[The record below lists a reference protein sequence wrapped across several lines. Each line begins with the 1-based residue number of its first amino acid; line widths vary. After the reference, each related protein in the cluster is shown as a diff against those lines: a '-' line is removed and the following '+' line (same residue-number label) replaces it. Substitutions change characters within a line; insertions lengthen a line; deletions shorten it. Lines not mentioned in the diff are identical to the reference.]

1 MRNTNKFELKLN
13 NNIFPHIIT
22 SIPYSLNSMLNNIV
36 TCTSGVSNFVVQPEK
51 KQKAKSPIKPKQ
63 QSSNNNIKT
72 RDEEEP
78 HSLFLQTNLTEQPSL
93 YILPSHSQTYSTKWY
108 QFSTFFN
115 FQFLTL
121 EFELASS
128 SRRLHR
134 TSRFDWVS
142 PSLDSASLNFFMHSS
157 KRFGSWSEK
166 SLRTL
171 RVRLRTAWF
180 QWDRA
185 FRSSA
190 GKMIGRMTLWFCLIR
205 LSMWSLFH
213 KNNALSATYKQGN
226 GN

>member
-36 TCTSGVSNFVVQPEK
+36 TCTSGVSNLVVQPEK
-51 KQKAKSPIKPKQ
+51 
-63 QSSNNNIKT
+63 NIKQNPPSSRNNKAATTTANT
-72 RDEEEP
+72 RDEEP
-78 HSLFLQTNLTEQPSL
+78 HSLFLQTNLTKQPSL
-93 YILPSHSQTYSTKWY
+93 YTAVPFPKLLYQEIPILN
-108 QFSTFFN
+108 FFN
-115 FQFLTL
+115 FQFLIL

-185 FRSSA
+185 FRSRA
-190 GKMIGRMTLWFCLIR
+190 GKMIGRITL
-205 LSMWSLFH
+205 
-213 KNNALSATYKQGN
+213 
-226 GN
+226 